1 MLKEFAKFP
10 SLENTYRQKEID
22 KIVMMEIKD
31 QWVVTEKVHGCFT
44 HDTKISLSDGT
55 IKKIGE
61 IVNEKYDG
69 CVLSVTPQG
78 DIVESKIINWFDNG
92 YSDDWLK
99 VSIRIKN
106 AKGSARVLTVTPNHE
121 FFTKNGYTP
130 IGELSVGDEVQGLR
144 KSLSLNNIQQDI
156 LIGKMLGDGS
166 LTNSSVCFGHTKI
179 KEEYVDFTLKCLG
192 DVAGNRQK
200 DAVSGYGSTIA
211 RGRSISLNTIDDLFS
226 GWDKSNGFVPKIK
239 MTPFSLAFWYMDD
252 GSIHINKK
260 QRPRASFATC
270 GFTLQSCENLLES
283 LEGLG
288 LSGSVVTSGGYNRI
302 TLDADSTELLFCMI
316 SPLVPLCM
324 QYKLPEHFRNLNGG
338 IGMVNYST
346 NEKETFLSSA
356 EIVSIEKV
364 SNSMKKYDI
373 ETEYH
378 NYIANGIHVHNSN
391 FSFNITE
398 ESVITKDVGE
408 VSTINI
414 RCAKRSG
421 WIEDDEKFFNYRT
434 VLEKYRDSLERLYYH
449 LSGAYGYKEVVVFG
463 ELFGGNIQSGMCYPD
478 EQDFIAFDLK
488 CDGVARTKT
497 TSFDILN
504 SFGIPT
510 TPIIGVLDSLEEA
523 LTVNESFNS
532 LLIRDGFSGV
542 DQHKEA
548 EGVVIEPNTPVFE
561 PNGSR
566 VYLKKKTKRF
576 LEKGGKPNIKH
587 KVPMLL
593 QESVQLKL
601 DEALLFLNNNRFDSV
616 VSKIGEVS
624 NKDIG
629 KVMGLLTQDIVVD
642 MEKDLE
648 QSVDLWFETKGEKQ
662 LFMKNLQKVVRDF
675 VKPILLPM

>member
-1 MLKEFAKFP
+1 MFNKFP

-22 KIVMMEIKD
+22 QIVNQGLAD
-31 QWVVTEKVHGCFT
+31 QGYIVTEKVHGCFT

-55 IKKIGE
+55 TKKIGE

-78 DIVESKIINWFDNG
+78 GIVESKIINWFDNG
-92 YSDDWLK
+92 CSDDWLK

-121 FFTKNGYTP
+121 FFTKNGYVP
-130 IGELSVGDEVQGLR
+130 IGKLSVGDEVQGLR

-211 RGRSISLNTIDDLFS
+211 RGRSISLNAIDDLFS

-252 GSIHINKK
+252 GSIPIDKK

-391 FSFNITE
+391 FSFIITE
-398 ESVITKDVGE
+398 ESVITENVGE
-408 VSTINI
+408 ASTVNI
-414 RCAKRSG
+414 RCAKRTG
-421 WIEDDEKFFNYRT
+421 LLEDGEKFFNYKP
-434 VLEKYRDSLERLYYH
+434 VLEKYRKGLEDLFKYCQDTH
-449 LSGAYGYKEVVVFG
+449 NAKVVTLFG
-463 ELFGGNIQSGMCYPD
+463 ELFGGNIQKGMCYSL
-478 EQDFIAFDLK
+478 EQDFVAFDLVV
-488 CDGVARTKT
+488 DGTPKDKNIA
-497 TSFDILN
+497 FGILMN
-504 SFGIPT
+504 FKIPT
-510 TPIIGVLDSLEEA
+510 TPVIGIYDSLQDA
-523 LTVNESFNS
+523 LEVNESFTS
-532 LLIRDGFSGV
+532 KLIRDGFDG
-542 DQHKEA
+542 DDEHKEV
-548 EGVVIEPNTPVFE
+548 EGVVIEPCQPSYTK
-561 PNGSR
+561 NGSR

-576 LEKGGKPNIKH
+576 LEKSGKPNIKH
-587 KVPMLL
+587 KIV
-593 QESVQLKL
+593 
-601 DEALLFLNNNRFDSV
+601 EALPQEVLDVLMTACMYITKPRFEAV
-616 VSKIGEVS
+616 CSKIGEVTI
-624 NKDIG
+624 NDIG
-629 KVMGLLTQDIVVD
+629 KVTGLTTKDIIDD
-642 MEKDLE
+642 MVKDGLVIPE
-648 QSVDLWFETKGEKQ
+648 SKQ
-662 LFMKNLQKVVRDF
+662 FMKLLQKEVMTFVR
-675 VKPILLPM
+675 PLLLLKD

>member
-1 MLKEFAKFP
+1 MFNKFP

-22 KIVMMEIKD
+22 QIVNQGLAD
-31 QWVVTEKVHGCFT
+31 QGYIVTEKVHGCFT

-55 IKKIGE
+55 TKKIGE

-121 FFTKNGYTP
+121 FFTKNGYVP
-130 IGELSVGDEVQGLR
+130 IGKLSVGDEVQGLR

-211 RGRSISLNTIDDLFS
+211 RGRSISLNAIDDLFS

-378 NYIANGIHVHNSN
+378 NYIANGVHVHNSN
-391 FSFNITE
+391 FSFIITE
-398 ESVITKDVGE
+398 ESVITENVGE
-408 VSTINI
+408 VSTVNI
-414 RCAKRSG
+414 RCAKRTG
-421 WIEDDEKFFNYRT
+421 LIEDGEKFFNYKP
-434 VLEKYRDSLERLYYH
+434 VLEKYRKGLEDLFKYCQDTH
-449 LSGAYGYKEVVVFG
+449 NAKVVTLFG
-463 ELFGGNIQSGMCYPD
+463 ELFGGNIQKGMCYSLD
-478 EQDFIAFDLK
+478 QDFVAFDLVV
-488 CDGVARTKT
+488 DGTPKDKNIA
-497 TSFDILN
+497 FGILMN
-504 SFGIPT
+504 FKIPT
-510 TPIIGVLDSLEEA
+510 TPVIGIYDSLQDA
-523 LTVNESFNS
+523 LEVNESFTS
-532 LLIRDGFSGV
+532 KLIRDGFDG
-542 DQHKEA
+542 DDEHKEV
-548 EGVVIEPNTPVFE
+548 EGVVIEPCQPSYTK
-561 PNGSR
+561 NGSR

-576 LEKGGKPNIKH
+576 LEKSGKPNIKH
-587 KVPMLL
+587 KIV
-593 QESVQLKL
+593 
-601 DEALLFLNNNRFDSV
+601 EALPQEVLDVLMTACMYITKPRFEAV
-616 VSKIGEVS
+616 CSKIGEVTI
-624 NKDIG
+624 NDIG
-629 KVMGLLTQDIVVD
+629 KVTGLTTKDIIDD
-642 MEKDLE
+642 MVKDGLVIPE
-648 QSVDLWFETKGEKQ
+648 SKQ
-662 LFMKNLQKVVRDF
+662 FHKLLQKEVMTFVR
-675 VKPILLPM
+675 PLLLLKD

>member
-1 MLKEFAKFP
+1 MFNKFP

-22 KIVMMEIKD
+22 QIVNQGLAD
-31 QWVVTEKVHGCFT
+31 QMYIVTEKVHGCFT
-44 HDTKISLSDGT
+44 HDTRISLSDGT
-55 IKKIGE
+55 TKKIGE

-121 FFTKNGYTP
+121 FFTKNGYVP
-130 IGELSVGDEVQGLR
+130 IGKLSVGDEVQGLR

-211 RGRSISLNTIDDLFS
+211 RGRSISLNAIDDLFS

-391 FSFNITE
+391 FSFIITE
-398 ESVITKDVGE
+398 ESVITENVGE
-408 VSTINI
+408 VSTVNI
-414 RCAKRSG
+414 RCAKRTG
-421 WIEDDEKFFNYRT
+421 LIEDGEKFFNYKP
-434 VLEKYRDSLERLYYH
+434 VLEKYRKGLEDLFKYCQDTRN
-449 LSGAYGYKEVVVFG
+449 AKVVTVFG
-463 ELFGGNIQSGMCYPD
+463 ELFGGNIQKGMCYSL
-478 EQDFIAFDLK
+478 EQDFVAFDLVVDGTPKEKNIAFD
-488 CDGVARTKT
+488 
-497 TSFDILN
+497 ILMN
-504 SFGIPT
+504 FKIPT
-510 TPIIGVLDSLEEA
+510 TPVIGIYDSLQDA
-523 LTVNESFNS
+523 LEVNESFTS
-532 LLIRDGFSGV
+532 KLIRDGFDG
-542 DQHKEA
+542 DDEHKEV
-548 EGVVIEPNTPVFE
+548 EGVVIEPCQPSYTK
-561 PNGSR
+561 NGSR

-576 LEKGGKPNIKH
+576 LEKSGKPNIKH
-587 KVPMLL
+587 KIV
-593 QESVQLKL
+593 
-601 DEALLFLNNNRFDSV
+601 EALPQEVLDVLMTACMYITKPRFEAV
-616 VSKIGEVS
+616 CSKIGEVTV
-624 NKDIG
+624 NDIG
-629 KVMGLLTQDIVVD
+629 KVTGLTTKDIIDD
-642 MEKDLE
+642 MVKDGLVIPE
-648 QSVDLWFETKGEKQ
+648 SKQ
-662 LFMKNLQKVVRDF
+662 FHKLLQKEVMTFVR
-675 VKPILLPM
+675 PLLLLKD

>member
-1 MLKEFAKFP
+1 MFNKFP

-22 KIVMMEIKD
+22 QIVNQGLAD
-31 QWVVTEKVHGCFT
+31 QGYIVTEKVHGCFT

-55 IKKIGE
+55 TKKIGE

-78 DIVESKIINWFDNG
+78 GIVESKIINWFDNG

-121 FFTKNGYTP
+121 FFTKNGYVP
-130 IGELSVGDEVQGLR
+130 IGKLSVGDEVQGLR

-211 RGRSISLNTIDDLFS
+211 RGRSISLNAIDDLFS

-391 FSFNITE
+391 FSFIITE

-414 RCAKRSG
+414 RCAKRTG
-421 WIEDDEKFFNYRT
+421 LIEDGENFFNYKP
-434 VLEKYRDSLERLYYH
+434 VLEKYRKGLEDLFKYH
-449 LSGAYGYKEVVVFG
+449 QDTRNAKVVTVFG
-463 ELFGGNIQSGMCYPD
+463 ELFGGNIQKGMCYSL
-478 EQDFIAFDLK
+478 EQDFVAFDLVVDGTPKEKNIAFD
-488 CDGVARTKT
+488 
-497 TSFDILN
+497 ILMN
-504 SFGIPT
+504 FKIPT
-510 TPIIGVLDSLEEA
+510 TPVIGIYDSLQDA
-523 LTVNESFNS
+523 LEVNESFTS
-532 LLIRDGFSGV
+532 KLIRDGFDG
-542 DQHKEA
+542 DDEHKEV
-548 EGVVIEPNTPVFE
+548 EGIVIEPCQPSYTK
-561 PNGSR
+561 NGGR

-576 LEKGGKPNIKH
+576 LEKSGKPNIKH
-587 KVPMLL
+587 KIV
-593 QESVQLKL
+593 
-601 DEALLFLNNNRFDSV
+601 EALHQEVLDVLMTACMYITKPRFEAV
-616 VSKIGEVS
+616 CSKIGEVTT
-624 NKDIG
+624 NDIG
-629 KVMGLLTQDIVVD
+629 KVTGLTTKDIIDD
-642 MEKDLE
+642 MVKDGLVIPE
-648 QSVDLWFETKGEKQ
+648 SKQ
-662 LFMKNLQKVVRDF
+662 FHKLLQKEVMTFVR
-675 VKPILLPM
+675 PLLLLKD

>member
-1 MLKEFAKFP
+1 MFNKFP

-22 KIVMMEIKD
+22 QIVNQGLAD
-31 QWVVTEKVHGCFT
+31 QMYIVTEKVHGCFT

-55 IKKIGE
+55 TKKIGE

-121 FFTKNGYTP
+121 FFTKNGYVP
-130 IGELSVGDEVQGLR
+130 IGKLSVGDEVQGLR

-391 FSFNITE
+391 FSFIITE
-398 ESVITKDVGE
+398 ESVITENVGE
-408 VSTINI
+408 VSTVNI
-414 RCAKRSG
+414 RCAKRTG
-421 WIEDDEKFFNYRT
+421 LIEDGEKFFNYKP
-434 VLEKYRDSLERLYYH
+434 VLEKYRKGLEDLFKYCQDTRN
-449 LSGAYGYKEVVVFG
+449 AKVVTLFG
-463 ELFGGNIQSGMCYPD
+463 ELFGGNIQKGMCYSL
-478 EQDFIAFDLK
+478 EQDFVAFDLVV
-488 CDGVARTKT
+488 DGTPKDKNIA
-497 TSFDILN
+497 FGILMN
-504 SFGIPT
+504 FKIPT
-510 TPIIGVLDSLEEA
+510 TPVIGIYDSLQDA
-523 LTVNESFNS
+523 LEVNESFTS
-532 LLIRDGFSGV
+532 KLIRDGFDG
-542 DQHKEA
+542 DDEHKEV
-548 EGVVIEPNTPVFE
+548 EGVVIEPCQPSYTK
-561 PNGSR
+561 NGSR

-576 LEKGGKPNIKH
+576 LEKSGKPNIKH
-587 KVPMLL
+587 KIV
-593 QESVQLKL
+593 
-601 DEALLFLNNNRFDSV
+601 EALPQEVLDVLMTACMYITKPRFEAV
-616 VSKIGEVS
+616 CSKIGEVTI
-624 NKDIG
+624 NDIG
-629 KVMGLLTQDIVVD
+629 KVTGLTTKDIIDD
-642 MEKDLE
+642 MVKDGLVIPE
-648 QSVDLWFETKGEKQ
+648 SKQ
-662 LFMKNLQKVVRDF
+662 FHKLLQKEVMTFVR
-675 VKPILLPM
+675 PLLLLKD

>member
-1 MLKEFAKFP
+1 MFNKFP

-22 KIVMMEIKD
+22 QIVNQGLAD
-31 QWVVTEKVHGCFT
+31 QMYIVTEKVHGCFT

-55 IKKIGE
+55 TKKIGE

-166 LTNSSVCFGHTKI
+166 LTNSSVYFGHTKI

-211 RGRSISLNTIDDLFS
+211 RGRSVSLNTIDDLFS

-391 FSFNITE
+391 FSFIITE
-398 ESVITKDVGE
+398 ESVITENVGE
-408 VSTINI
+408 VSTVNI
-414 RCAKRSG
+414 RCAKRTG
-421 WIEDDEKFFNYRT
+421 LIEDGEKFFNYKP
-434 VLEKYRDSLERLYYH
+434 VLEKYRKGLEDLFKYCQDT
-449 LSGAYGYKEVVVFG
+449 SNAKVVTLFG
-463 ELFGGNIQSGMCYPD
+463 ELFGGNIQKGMCYSL
-478 EQDFIAFDLK
+478 EQDFVAFDLVV
-488 CDGVARTKT
+488 DGTPKDKNIA
-497 TSFDILN
+497 FGILMN
-504 SFGIPT
+504 FKIPT
-510 TPIIGVLDSLEEA
+510 TPVIGIYDSLQDA
-523 LTVNESFNS
+523 LEVNESFTS
-532 LLIRDGFSGV
+532 KLIRDGFDG
-542 DQHKEA
+542 DDEHKEA
-548 EGVVIEPNTPVFE
+548 EGVVIEPCQPSHTK
-561 PNGSR
+561 NGSR

-576 LEKGGKPNIKH
+576 LEKSGKPNIKH
-587 KVPMLL
+587 KIV
-593 QESVQLKL
+593 
-601 DEALLFLNNNRFDSV
+601 EALPQEVLDVLMTACMYITKPRFEAV
-616 VSKIGEVS
+616 CSKIGEVTV
-624 NKDIG
+624 NDIG
-629 KVMGLLTQDIVVD
+629 KVTGLTTKDIIDD
-642 MEKDLE
+642 MVKDGLVIPE
-648 QSVDLWFETKGEKQ
+648 SKQ
-662 LFMKNLQKVVRDF
+662 FHKLLQKEVMTFVR
-675 VKPILLPM
+675 PLLLLKD

>member
-1 MLKEFAKFP
+1 MFNKFP

-22 KIVMMEIKD
+22 QIVNQGLAD
-31 QWVVTEKVHGCFT
+31 QGYIVTEKVHGCFT

-55 IKKIGE
+55 TKKIGE

-78 DIVESKIINWFDNG
+78 GIVESKIINWFDNG

-121 FFTKNGYTP
+121 FFTKNGYVP
-130 IGELSVGDEVQGLR
+130 IGKLSVGDEVQGLR

-211 RGRSISLNTIDDLFS
+211 RGRSISLNAIDDLFS

-346 NEKETFLSSA
+346 NEKETFLSIA

-391 FSFNITE
+391 FSFIITE

-414 RCAKRSG
+414 RCAKRTG
-421 WIEDDEKFFNYRT
+421 LIEDGEKFFNYKP
-434 VLEKYRDSLERLYYH
+434 VLEKYRKGLEDLFKYH
-449 LSGAYGYKEVVVFG
+449 QDTRNAKVVTVFG
-463 ELFGGNIQSGMCYPD
+463 ELFGGNIQKGMCYSL
-478 EQDFIAFDLK
+478 EQDFVAFDLVVDGTPKEKNIAFD
-488 CDGVARTKT
+488 
-497 TSFDILN
+497 ILMN
-504 SFGIPT
+504 FKIPT
-510 TPIIGVLDSLEEA
+510 TPVIGIYDSLQDA
-523 LTVNESFNS
+523 LEVNESFTS
-532 LLIRDGFSGV
+532 KLIRDGFDG
-542 DQHKEA
+542 DDEHKEV
-548 EGVVIEPNTPVFE
+548 EGIVIEPCQPSYTK
-561 PNGSR
+561 NGSR

-576 LEKGGKPNIKH
+576 SEKSGKPNIKH
-587 KVPMLL
+587 KIV
-593 QESVQLKL
+593 
-601 DEALLFLNNNRFDSV
+601 EALPQEVLDVLMTACMYITKPRFEAV
-616 VSKIGEVS
+616 CSKIGEVTI
-624 NKDIG
+624 NDIG
-629 KVMGLLTQDIVVD
+629 KVTGLTTKDIIDD
-642 MEKDLE
+642 MVKDGLVIPE
-648 QSVDLWFETKGEKQ
+648 SKQ
-662 LFMKNLQKVVRDF
+662 FHKLLQKEVMTFVR
-675 VKPILLPM
+675 PLLLLKDRH

>member
-1 MLKEFAKFP
+1 MLIKRERVKMFNKFP

-22 KIVMMEIKD
+22 QIVNQGLAD
-31 QWVVTEKVHGCFT
+31 QGYIVTEKVHGCFT

-55 IKKIGE
+55 TKKIGE

-130 IGELSVGDEVQGLR
+130 VGELSVGDEVQGLR

-211 RGRSISLNTIDDLFS
+211 RGRSISLNAVDDLFS

-391 FSFNITE
+391 FSFIITE
-398 ESVITKDVGE
+398 ESVITENVGE
-408 VSTINI
+408 VSTVTV
-414 RCAKRSG
+414 RCAKRTG
-421 WIEDDEKFFNYRT
+421 LIEDGEKFFNYKP
-434 VLEKYRDSLERLYYH
+434 VLEKYRKGLEDLFKYCQDTH
-449 LSGAYGYKEVVVFG
+449 NAKVVTLFG
-463 ELFGGNIQSGMCYPD
+463 ELFGGNIQKGMCYSL
-478 EQDFIAFDLK
+478 EQDFVAFDLVV
-488 CDGVARTKT
+488 DGTHKEKNIA
-497 TSFDILN
+497 FGILMN
-504 SFGIPT
+504 FKIPT
-510 TPIIGVLDSLEEA
+510 TPVIGIYDSLQDA
-523 LTVNESFNS
+523 LEVNESFTS
-532 LLIRDGFSGV
+532 KLIRDGFDG
-542 DQHKEA
+542 DDEHKEV
-548 EGVVIEPNTPVFE
+548 EGVVIEPCQPSYTK
-561 PNGSR
+561 NGSR

-576 LEKGGKPNIKH
+576 LEKSGKPNIKH
-587 KVPMLL
+587 KIV
-593 QESVQLKL
+593 
-601 DEALLFLNNNRFDSV
+601 EALPQEVLDVLMTACMYITKPRFEAV
-616 VSKIGEVS
+616 CSKIGEVTI
-624 NKDIG
+624 NDIG
-629 KVMGLLTQDIVVD
+629 KVTGLTTKDIIDDMVKDGLVIPESKQFHKLLQKEVMTFVRPLLLLTD
-642 MEKDLE
+642 
-648 QSVDLWFETKGEKQ
+648 
-662 LFMKNLQKVVRDF
+662 
-675 VKPILLPM
+675 

>member
-1 MLKEFAKFP
+1 MFNKFP

-22 KIVMMEIKD
+22 QIVNQGLAD
-31 QWVVTEKVHGCFT
+31 QGYIVTEKVHGCFT

-55 IKKIGE
+55 TKKIGE

-92 YSDDWLK
+92 CSDDWLK

-121 FFTKNGYTP
+121 FFTKNGYVP
-130 IGELSVGDEVQGLR
+130 IGKLSVGDEVQGLR

-166 LTNSSVCFGHTKI
+166 LTNSSVHFGHTKI

-211 RGRSISLNTIDDLFS
+211 RGRSISLNAIDDLFS

-283 LEGLG
+283 LEGVG

-391 FSFNITE
+391 FSFIITE
-398 ESVITKDVGE
+398 ESVITENVGE
-408 VSTINI
+408 VSTVNI
-414 RCAKRSG
+414 RCAKRTG
-421 WIEDDEKFFNYRT
+421 LIEDGEKFFNYKP
-434 VLEKYRDSLERLYYH
+434 VLEKYRKGLEDLFKYCQDTH
-449 LSGAYGYKEVVVFG
+449 NAKVVTLFG
-463 ELFGGNIQSGMCYPD
+463 ELFGGNIQKGMCYSL
-478 EQDFIAFDLK
+478 EQDFVAFDLVV
-488 CDGVARTKT
+488 DGTPKDKNIA
-497 TSFDILN
+497 FGILMN
-504 SFGIPT
+504 FKIPT
-510 TPIIGVLDSLEEA
+510 TPVIGIYDSLQDA
-523 LTVNESFNS
+523 LEVNESFTS
-532 LLIRDGFSGV
+532 KLIRDGFDG
-542 DQHKEA
+542 DDEHKEV
-548 EGVVIEPNTPVFE
+548 EGVVIEPCQPSYTK
-561 PNGSR
+561 NGGR

-576 LEKGGKPNIKH
+576 LEKSGKPNIKH
-587 KVPMLL
+587 KIV
-593 QESVQLKL
+593 
-601 DEALLFLNNNRFDSV
+601 EALPQEVLDVLMTACMYITKPRFEAV
-616 VSKIGEVS
+616 CSKIGEVTI
-624 NKDIG
+624 NDIG
-629 KVMGLLTQDIVVD
+629 KVTGLTTKDIIDD
-642 MEKDLE
+642 MVKDGLVIPE
-648 QSVDLWFETKGEKQ
+648 SKQ
-662 LFMKNLQKVVRDF
+662 FMKLLQKEVMTF
-675 VKPILLPM
+675 VQPLLLLKD